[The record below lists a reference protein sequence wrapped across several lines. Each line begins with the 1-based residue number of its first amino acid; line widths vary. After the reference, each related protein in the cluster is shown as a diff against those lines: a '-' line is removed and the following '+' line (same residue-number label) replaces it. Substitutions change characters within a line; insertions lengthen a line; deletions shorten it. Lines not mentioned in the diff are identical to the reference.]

1 MQPMH
6 PAMVEA
12 HARARVEQLRREAG
26 GRRPGA
32 TPRRPRVHR
41 LRRSA
46 GWLLI
51 NIGWRLVLPAEPVAR
66 AAA

>member
-12 HARARVEQLRREAG
+12 HARARAEQLRGEAG
-26 GRRPGA
+26 ARPRA
-32 TPRRPRVHR
+32 TPGGPRSRRVRT
-41 LRRSA
+41 SA

-51 NIGWRLVLPAEPVAR
+51 NLGWRLVLPARPMTR
-66 AAA
+66 AAG

>member
-26 GRRPGA
+26 VRRPAA
-32 TPRRPRVHR
+32 TPGPPRVHR
-41 LRRSA
+41 LRTAA

-51 NIGWRLVLPAEPVAR
+51 NVGWRLVLPAGPVPWTAG
-66 AAA
+66 